1 MYSPYVQSSLKIN
14 KMRSDVTTEKKEEEE
29 EEGESEKRGKSGV
42 VAKGIIIYSAE

>member
-29 EEGESEKRGKSGV
+29 GESEKRGKSGV